1 MKAIVQDRY
10 GPPELLRYADVERP
24 APAGGEVLVR
34 VRAAALNHGDRVDLR
49 GNPSIARLALGVRRP
64 RIPIPGRAVAGTVEA
79 AGTGVTALRPGDEVF
94 GETVKRGFA
103 EYVAVPAA
111 DLAVK
116 PAGLTFEQAATLP
129 VAATTALQAL
139 RLAGADGGGPPR
151 RVLVNGA
158 SGGVGTFAV
167 QLAIDFG
174 HEVTAVCSARN
185 AERAT
190 ALGAAHVVDY
200 AVEDVTRGTDRFD
213 VIVDLAGGH
222 PLSAMRRLLAPD
234 GVYVASTGNG
244 GPVLG
249 PVPLLLAVLA
259 TAPLRGGRLR
269 VLTARRSAED
279 LATLAALVEAGRL
292 TPYVE
297 RTRPLRETADALRV
311 LETEH
316 ARGKTVLTVA

>member
-10 GPPELLRYADVERP
+10 GPPELLRYAEVERP

-64 RIPIPGRAVAGTVEA
+64 RIPILGRAVAGTVEA

-103 EYVAVPAA
+103 EYVAVPAT

-139 RLAGADGGGPPR
+139 RLAGADGGASR

-167 QLAIDFG
+167 QLAAHFG

-190 ALGAAHVVDY
+190 ALGAARVVDY
-200 AVEDVTRGTDRFD
+200 AREDVTRGTDRFD
-213 VIVDLAGGH
+213 VVVDLAGGH
-222 PLSAMRRLLAPD
+222 PLAAMRRVLTAG
-234 GVYVASTGNG
+234 GVYIASTGNG

-249 PVPLLLAVLA
+249 PVPRLLAVL
-259 TAPLRGGRLR
+259 TSAPLRGGRLR
-269 VLTARRSAED
+269 VLTNRRSAED

-297 RTRPLRETADALRV
+297 RTRPLSETADALRV

-316 ARGKTVLTVA
+316 ARGKTVLIVA